1 MNRKRQS
8 TIVLRECKICEAP
21 AQYSYYGV
29 IACSPC
35 KIFFKRN
42 AERGQKVLKCNSDG
56 HCEINSNN
64 RYHCSYC
71 RLMKCFTNGMQTEML
86 RSSLPKRKKKS
97 EKEKMMTNPVETT
110 STALVRLNQLEQFP
124 TLNLLRSD
132 QSTLDVDQW
141 NLISNLSHCYDEH
154 SGLSIGQT
162 YMHEQ
167 NKLPHKLR
175 YKCASVSELYQMMFN
190 DAQLLYKNNRDF
202 RCLSADD
209 RSILLHSTLSH
220 TVTLSSNFIL
230 FKIGLMNYPAY
241 YDAVGIISH
250 PSVIS
255 VAQRLASRLDVDI
268 IAMKLFLAI
277 LSVSTVNYT
286 VYSNIHPVNLSNIKQ
301 ILDIQDRYI
310 ELAWRYLCY
319 KYNHKETVK
328 YFSNFIRLF
337 ITLTEG
343 IVISQDVQWFTDAI
357 DSVVQRT
364 KQAVSIDDQ
373 TFSFSDVSPIFV

>member
-141 NLISNLSHCYDEH
+141 NLISNLSRCYDEH

-220 TVTLSSNFIL
+220 TTLSNLTLRSND
-230 FKIGLMNYPAY
+230 IGANGAQYLAEALQNTTTLTMLNLESSNI
-241 YDAVGIISH
+241 D
-250 PSVIS
+250 S
-255 VAQRLASRLDVDI
+255 VAAQYLAQGLQNN
-268 IAMKLFLAI
+268 
-277 LSVSTVNYT
+277 T
-286 VYSNIHPVNLSNIKQ
+286 
-301 ILDIQDRYI
+301 
-310 ELAWRYLCY
+310 
-319 KYNHKETVK
+319 
-328 YFSNFIRLF
+328 
-337 ITLTEG
+337 TLTELNLHYNKFG
-343 IVISQDVQWFTDAI
+343 DEGLEYLTRAFQNNTVRQVFFSSTVIS
-357 DSVVQRT
+357 
-364 KQAVSIDDQ
+364 
-373 TFSFSDVSPIFV
+373 